1 MDSSSSS
8 SLSDSSSSPS
18 SNDDKI
24 DQMDME
30 DHIVF
35 EFALIVVSSL
45 EYFIAAEIEESANQP
60 MDSNDGS

>member
-1 MDSSSSS
+1 MTALVHSQVMM
-8 SLSDSSSSPS
+8 L
-18 SNDDKI
+18 KF

-35 EFALIVVSSL
+35 EFTLIVVRSL
-45 EYFIAAEIEESANQP
+45 EYFIAVEIEEHASHS